1 MKDDV
6 YMIVEDGW
14 QANKELTPEELFIER
29 YFQSEQDNLTQ
40 LNIEIEQLEQE
51 KEELLEEHAGE
62 DSIFEEVKSD
72 AGNITKGNV
81 NKKIREL
88 KNDPDE
94 QEDYDTLVAYKA
106 LDDEI
111 SKVKSEIKNQ
121 KEDLTKLVTE
131 KYETISEDDLKT
143 LIVKDKWMQ
152 QFNVDVNEELD
163 RVSQRLTARIEEL
176 AERYENTLPE
186 LEKDYEL
193 LVSKVDSHLQRM
205 GFEW

>member
-111 SKVKSEIKNQ
+111 SKVKSEIKKQ

>member
-6 YMIVEDGW
+6 YMIVENGW
-14 QANKELTPEELFIER
+14 QANKELTPEDLFIER

-40 LNIEIEQLEQE
+40 LNIQIEQLEQE

-94 QEDYDTLVAYKA
+94 QENYETLVAYKA

-111 SKVKSEIKNQ
+111 SKIKKDTKTEKKEIK
-121 KEDLTKLVTE
+121 K
-131 KYETISEDDLKT
+131 
-143 LIVKDKWMQ
+143 
-152 QFNVDVNEELD
+152 
-163 RVSQRLTARIEEL
+163 
-176 AERYENTLPE
+176 
-186 LEKDYEL
+186 
-193 LVSKVDSHLQRM
+193 
-205 GFEW
+205 